1 MISWLAAE
9 FISISRAHIVLICQ
23 LDSSSLIKLL
33 NHPQVKLVLAVTPG
47 AGCFVFNEQ
56 KRDLIVKRFMKTY
69 FEDKKKKESTS
80 TDMSLGMSI
89 QNIEITLGNGE
100 QLVRE
105 PSAIVKLITKEGK
118 LGTLKLPSRE
128 VYLISRNCLTT
139 SGQVRIVGGELKE
152 WIASK
157 PAAWSHVIDTWSRI
171 F

>member
-1 MISWLAAE
+1 
-9 FISISRAHIVLICQ
+9 
-23 LDSSSLIKLL
+23 
-33 NHPQVKLVLAVTPG
+33 
-47 AGCFVFNEQ
+47 
-56 KRDLIVKRFMKTY
+56 
-69 FEDKKKKESTS
+69 
-80 TDMSLGMSI
+80 MSLGMSI

-152 WIASK
+152 
-157 PAAWSHVIDTWSRI
+157 
-171 F
+171 